1 MLYKHLKLMLGT
13 HHVCDVHKRNDIA
26 QASFELFDDGLQLN
40 LTQFPGFGPEAQ
52 GIAEHIFG
60 SVL

>member
-1 MLYKHLKLMLGT
+1 MLGT

-26 QASFELFDDGLQLN
+26 QASFELVDDGLQLN

-52 GIAEHIFG
+52 GVADHIFG
-60 SVL
+60 SFL